1 MVRKLTIKE
10 SQDVEI
16 EVQNK
21 GVLEVPEGKSV
32 DELPIKHFVAIADKK
47 GLDTVTKALNNLQ
60 VWNKNKNKALSKW
73 AGDMIDKVSKRFE
86 NRKDESYH
94 AKHIHEIYSR
104 NFINSCIADMEAK
117 GLSYEGINNRG
128 YLIFKDNKT
137 NKSLLFSDWDDVNGY
152 DGNSLSDFD
161 IAESIDFDEIT
172 IPEDERYEYVKS
184 KAVTDSD
191 GFQTDYTMYY
201 DWEDDKYVF
210 IFGDSDI
217 YTPANEYPDYECE
230 SEREANEWFADY
242 EGFIDES
249 CHRTVKESLRYYVTD
264 DDYIPLKAQPE
275 NGYTQLKA
283 IERAQREA
291 EESAKLF
298 GLSVSETAKW
308 YHIMDSDY
316 NIVSELD
323 KAI

>member
-32 DELPIKHFVAIADKK
+32 DELPIKHFVAIADKR

-86 NRKDESYH
+86 NRKNESYR

-104 NFINSCIADMEAK
+104 NFINSCIADMETK
-117 GLSYEGINNRG
+117 GLSYEGTNNRG
-128 YLIFKDNKT
+128 YLIFKDNET
-137 NKSLLFSDWDDVNGY
+137 NKSHLFSDWDDVNNY
-152 DGNSLSDFD
+152 NEDSLSDFD

-172 IPEDERYEYVKS
+172 IPEDERYEFVKS
-184 KAVTDSD
+184 KSVLDSD
-191 GFQTDYTMYY
+191 GFQTEYTMYY
-201 DWEDDKYVF
+201 DWEDDKYIF
-210 IFGDSDI
+210 IFGDSDL
-217 YTPANEYPDYECE
+217 YDPTNTYADYECD

-249 CHRTVKESLRYYVTD
+249 YEKNKRRHR
-264 DDYIPLKAQPE
+264 
-275 NGYTQLKA
+275 
-283 IERAQREA
+283 
-291 EESAKLF
+291 
-298 GLSVSETAKW
+298 
-308 YHIMDSDY
+308 
-316 NIVSELD
+316 
-323 KAI
+323 

>member
-16 EVQNK
+16 EVRNK

-60 VWNKNKNKALSKW
+60 VWNKNKNKTLSKW

-94 AKHIHEIYSR
+94 AKYRNHILE
-104 NFINSCIADMEAK
+104 D
-117 GLSYEGINNRG
+117 
-128 YLIFKDNKT
+128 
-137 NKSLLFSDWDDVNGY
+137 Y
-152 DGNSLSDFD
+152 D
-161 IAESIDFDEIT
+161 IDFDEIT
-172 IPEDERYEYVKS
+172 IPEDERYKFIKS
-184 KAVTDSD
+184 KTVLDSD
-191 GFQTDYTMYY
+191 GFQTEYTMYY
-201 DWEDDKYVF
+201 DWEDDKYIF
-210 IFGDSDI
+210 IFGDSDL
-217 YTPANEYPDYECE
+217 YDPTNTYADFECD

-242 EGFIDES
+242 EGLVDES
-249 CHRTVKESLRYYVTD
+249 CSRHIKESLRYYVTD

-291 EESAKLF
+291 EESARLF

-308 YHIMDSDY
+308 YHIMDSNN